1 MSRNL
6 LPRLTYAGVR
16 GRPHRNKNGVLSILL
31 SHLPKLLSVCLH
43 PMPRVLLDEQTRKG
57 NRHLDFLVNPQPRD
71 IIRLRSQVI
80 NYIRQF
86 LIDQQHVEIQTPIL
100 AEGAGGAVARPFL
113 TTSTEFSGRQLCL
126 RIAPELW
133 LKRLVIGGF
142 DRVFEIGPSF
152 RNEGRK
158 PRVEL
163 NQLLMLHRP

>member
-1 MSRNL
+1 
-6 LPRLTYAGVR
+6 
-16 GRPHRNKNGVLSILL
+16 
-31 SHLPKLLSVCLH
+31 
-43 PMPRVLLDEQTRKG
+43 MPRVLLDEQTRKG

-158 PRVEL
+158 PGGEL